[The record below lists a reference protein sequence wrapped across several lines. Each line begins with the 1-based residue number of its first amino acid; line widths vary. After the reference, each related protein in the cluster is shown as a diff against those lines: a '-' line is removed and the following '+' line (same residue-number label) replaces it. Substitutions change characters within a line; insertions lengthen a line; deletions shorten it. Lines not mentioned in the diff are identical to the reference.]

1 MAPRAGILLA
11 AVLILALIGGAPSVS
26 HGQVKLNV
34 VYIVATN
41 AEIQALELLT
51 SPEYQARYGDYRKKY
66 GIEITVKAFM
76 AAGDK
81 YNAIKAGAVD
91 MDVNFG
97 VLPLAVMVAEGI
109 PVRGVALA
117 SKADYMIVVRKESPI
132 TRIEE
137 FRGKPFGVTT
147 LSGTGYYITDFAFRA
162 VRIDVKKDLQLKS
175 LPPPTLV
182 AALERGD
189 LAGGTLFEPHTFR
202 ALKSGRFRALG
213 APQEIYEK
221 AFGTP
226 WFHTALVAKAET
238 LRRQPQAIWSLVR
251 AIFETAGLLEENA
264 EAVAKRFA
272 SNKQFR
278 LDEAMARE
286 VLQAQRRNWI
296 NQPLTSEMLG
306 KVQTFYDRMY
316 EVRAMDK
323 PAKAVELF
331 AVPEGGR

>member
-11 AVLILALIGGAPSVS
+11 AVLVLVLIGGAPSVS

-162 VRIDVKKDLQLKS
+162 ARIDVKKDLQLKALPGETWREGRSSS
-175 LPPPTLV
+175 LIP
-182 AALERGD
+182 
-189 LAGGTLFEPHTFR
+189 
-202 ALKSGRFRALG
+202 SG
-213 APQEIYEK
+213 P
-221 AFGTP
+221 
-226 WFHTALVAKAET
+226 
-238 LRRQPQAIWSLVR
+238 
-251 AIFETAGLLEENA
+251 
-264 EAVAKRFA
+264 
-272 SNKQFR
+272 
-278 LDEAMARE
+278 
-286 VLQAQRRNWI
+286 
-296 NQPLTSEMLG
+296 
-306 KVQTFYDRMY
+306 
-316 EVRAMDK
+316 
-323 PAKAVELF
+323 
-331 AVPEGGR
+331 